1 MTRPRRPRS
10 WILLGGVAGLVV
22 IIDQGTKLL
31 ARRTL
36 AVHQFVPL
44 LDSWLGLRRIYA
56 RPPTFAGSELLAT
69 WIGIICSIVLFLIV
83 WRGAWGQRD
92 AIVGLA
98 IVLGGVLSSYI
109 DQYSSTVHTE
119 FIFLRLGA
127 SGRMETSLALV
138 ATVAGTIVLAISA
151 ARGRL
156 PRDRIRPVIPR
167 RGTRG

>member
-1 MTRPRRPRS
+1 
-10 WILLGGVAGLVV
+10 VALVV

-36 AVHQFVPL
+36 AVHQVVPL
-44 LDSWLGLRRIYA
+44 LDSWLGLRRIWA
-56 RPPTFAGSELLAT
+56 NPPTLVGSELLAT
-69 WIGIICSIVLFLIV
+69 WTGIICSIVLFLLV

-92 AIVGLA
+92 AVVGLA

-109 DQYSSTVHTE
+109 DHISSKAHTE

-138 ATVAGTIVLAISA
+138 AVVAGTIVLAISA

-156 PRDRIRPVIPR
+156 PRDRIGPMHPGRSR
-167 RGTRG
+167 HGS

>member
-10 WILLGGVAGLVV
+10 WILLGGIAALVV

-56 RPPTFAGSELLAT
+56 NPPTLAGSELLAT
-69 WIGIICSIVLFLIV
+69 WTGIIAITVLFLLI

-92 AIVGLA
+92 AVVGLA
-98 IVLGGVLSSYI
+98 IVLGGGLSSYI
-109 DQYSSTVHTE
+109 DQYRSAVHTE
-119 FIFLRLGA
+119 FIFLRLGTN
-127 SGRMETSLALV
+127 GRMETSLALV

-156 PRDRIRPVIPR
+156 PIDRIRPTIPR
-167 RGTRG
+167 RGIRG

>member
-1 MTRPRRPRS
+1 
-10 WILLGGVAGLVV
+10 VALVV

-36 AVHQFVPL
+36 AVHQVVPL
-44 LDSWLGLRRIYA
+44 LDSWLGLRRIWA
-56 RPPTFAGSELLAT
+56 NPPTLVGSELLAT
-69 WIGIICSIVLFLIV
+69 TTGIICCIVLFLLI

-92 AIVGLA
+92 AVVGLA
-98 IVLGGVLSSYI
+98 IVLGGGLSSEI
-109 DQYSSTVHTE
+109 DHYRTTVHTE

-138 ATVAGTIVLAISA
+138 AVVAGTIVLAISA

-156 PRDRIRPVIPR
+156 PRARIGPGRC
-167 RGTRG
+167 G